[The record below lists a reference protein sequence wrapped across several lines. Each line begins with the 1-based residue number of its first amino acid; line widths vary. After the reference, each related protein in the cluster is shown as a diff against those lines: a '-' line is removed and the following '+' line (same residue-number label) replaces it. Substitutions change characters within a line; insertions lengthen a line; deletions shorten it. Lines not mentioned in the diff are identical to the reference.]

1 VRRHRRPLLAAG
13 WLLLSIPARVALLLA
28 WPLAWFGWEG
38 PALYA
43 WFFVL
48 LCDESA
54 TQEWDGV

>member
-1 VRRHRRPLLAAG
+1 MSKLLAVG
-13 WLLLSIPARVALLLA
+13 WFLVSIPARVALLLA